1 VDARKASIRAH
12 AELRCEFARAVAA
25 LKVLPFADALRDF
38 TDLHRRTTGYRA
50 GESAAADRDW
60 AGVIAAIGGLDRRD
74 AALDCIVDFMAASNL
89 HRYGRSNSPYWP
101 FRYDFHGADRS
112 VRLHFGSLQF
122 YREEGAPVP
131 GLLARARL
139 PELRDSLR
147 RMFAEIRSR
156 HPDASHVRG
165 GSWLYNWESYRRL
178 YPGAFTASAEVQR
191 GTFAGGSRWGQF
203 HTGQGEV
210 NMQIAAEFRARVAR
224 LDANDLEAA
233 FPITTLSVR
242 APIEAF
248 YREYGL

>member
-1 VDARKASIRAH
+1 M
-12 AELRCEFARAVAA
+12 
-25 LKVLPFADALRDF
+25 
-38 TDLHRRTTGYRA
+38 
-50 GESAAADRDW
+50 
-60 AGVIAAIGGLDRRD
+60 IAAIGGLDHRD
-74 AALDCIVDFMAASNL
+74 AVLDCVVDFMAASNL

-101 FRYDFHGADRS
+101 FRYDFHEADRS

-122 YREEGAPVP
+122 YREEGAPQP

-156 HPDASHVRG
+156 HPDARQVRG

-178 YPGAFTASAEVQR
+178 YPATFTASAEVQR
-191 GTFAGGSRWGQF
+191 GTFTGGSRWGQF
-203 HTGQGEV
+203 HTGPGEV
-210 NMQIAAEFRARVAR
+210 NTQIAAEFRERVAR

-242 APIEAF
+242 APIEVF
-248 YREYGL
+248 YREYGLYAKQDRVVILASERSDDVLQPRAGTRARRRSTSHWIRYIVICMPASATGCFASRA